1 MMVTVLADEV
11 DAALQTASDGDS
23 IVAEGRDEMTRVV

>member
-1 MMVTVLADEV
+1 MATVLADEV
-11 DAALQTASDGDS
+11 DAPLQTARDGAS